1 MDDKK
6 YKIVFMGTPDF
17 AVPAL
22 KQLVER
28 YNVVAVFTKAP
39 KPVGRKM
46 ILTKSPVHIFAEE
59 HGIPV
64 FTPPNFK
71 EVLDITKV
79 QMCHPDIIVVCAYG
93 VILPER
99 ILNVPKLA
107 CINIHASL
115 LPKYRGANPIQRAI
129 MAGENIA
136 GVTIMNME
144 NGIDTGAMLLKDAIN
159 VPKDMT
165 YGELENAL
173 SIMGAKLI
181 IEYIDNMDKIL
192 PQRQSKEF
200 TLAPKLTKEE
210 TIISW
215 NDPATKIHN
224 LVRGLSPEPYAKFTH
239 KDNILKLIKSEVVNQ
254 TTDKPAGTVLTK
266 DLEIACGNGS
276 IIKILSIQ
284 KPGGKIMNTKDFLN
298 GYKIEVGEILK

>member
-129 MAGENIA
+129 MADENIA

-144 NGIDTGAMLLKDAIN
+144 NGVDTGAMLLKDAIN

-173 SIMGAKLI
+173 SVMGAKLI
-181 IEYIDNMDKIL
+181 IEYIDNMDDIL

-210 TIISW
+210 TIINW

-239 KDNILKLIKSEVVNQ
+239 KENILKLIKSEVVNQ

-298 GYKIEVGEILK
+298 GYKIEVGEVLK